1 MISCPCY
8 RQAGAKL
15 ADSSNNRQRVLL
27 TISSTRLILITT
39 WYRLILQCSETP
51 QSLQFIHNLLL
62 MLITLTSLPAPQA
75 RPLLPQHQKPIVLA
89 CSWNI
94 VVLSIAIEA
103 LVRCPAKVSRTLI
116 GVAGP
121 SRSPRIASSAFQPS
135 CLRVL
140 VRMGVDRACQALYGL
155 TVPAWS
161 TFPVVPV

>member
-1 MISCPCY
+1 MLRNPAKSPIHPQPPSHADHLDLSPCTSSPATPATAPKAYRSCLFLLV
-8 RQAGAKL
+8 L
-15 ADSSNNRQRVLL
+15 ACSCLFLL
-27 TISSTRLILITT
+27 
-39 WYRLILQCSETP
+39 
-51 QSLQFIHNLLL
+51 
-62 MLITLTSLPAPQA
+62 
-75 RPLLPQHQKPIVLA
+75 VLA